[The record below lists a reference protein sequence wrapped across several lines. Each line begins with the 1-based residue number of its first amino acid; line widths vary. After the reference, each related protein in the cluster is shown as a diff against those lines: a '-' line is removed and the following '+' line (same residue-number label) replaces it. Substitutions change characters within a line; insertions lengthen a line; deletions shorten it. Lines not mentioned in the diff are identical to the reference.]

1 MQIQANLGS
10 TIAMAF
16 DECVENPAD
25 IRVCQKRPAPARLAG

>member
-16 DECVENPAD
+16 DECMENPAEY
-25 IRVCQKRPAPARLAG
+25 RVCKSLLRSDGSLA